1 LRAHYVAYGT
11 VQGVGFRWF
20 TQRAARR
27 LGLAGYV
34 RNRPDGAVELEAEGP
49 AERVAELIHTVQQG
63 PPGAHI
69 DRLEPIAPSSG
80 PLEEPFAIRR

>member
-1 LRAHYVAYGT
+1 MRVRFIAYGT

-34 RNRPDGAVELEAEGP
+34 RNRPDGSVELEAEGP
-49 AERVAELIHTVQQG
+49 DDRVAELIHTVQHG

-69 DRLEPIAPSSG
+69 DRLDPLDPSSDR
-80 PLEEPFAIRR
+80 LEQPFAIRH